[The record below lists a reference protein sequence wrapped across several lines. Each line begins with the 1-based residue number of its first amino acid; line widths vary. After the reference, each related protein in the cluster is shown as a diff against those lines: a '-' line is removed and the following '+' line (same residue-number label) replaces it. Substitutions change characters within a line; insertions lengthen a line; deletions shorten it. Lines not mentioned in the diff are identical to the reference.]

1 MTPPLDAPRSWTID
15 AGTGWPAHSRENVDI
30 DIDGGLSI
38 RALTGRAEPLA
49 GGDAVGS
56 DRCPAALTADCDG
69 TLIVLDGATGAL
81 HRVGHR
87 CERTWATVG
96 GNGTSVRRFFRPR
109 GLALLPSGALAV
121 ADTGNNRVQVFAA
134 ATEALIHVVHGFN
147 QPCDVVGDRR
157 GRLFVADRG
166 NSRVRV
172 IAADGTWRRDL
183 GAGYLQQPERL
194 ALSRS
199 GALAVVDVGV
209 NAVFVFTR
217 GRRLPR
223 VLSMAAPISAAFDPD
238 GRLFLGDRRGSIHTF
253 AESPAGSGR
262 YELTGVAPTG
272 LTRPIL
278 ALASFGRPRALA
290 LLVEA
295 PPEDELDLQGD
306 TDLAS
311 VGRTLWRVDPAGGRG
326 RDGVVISQAIDSGR
340 ERHRWQRVRVTAD
353 VPRGT
358 TIDVDSATAEESK
371 VPLAEL
377 PWKTCVRAASDNPD
391 CLVQSAPGRYLWLRL
406 RLRSNG
412 RVSPVLHRITVSLGT
427 SSYLQYLPAAFQ
439 EDEESRRFLD
449 RFLAIFQSG
458 FDDLNDVVDT
468 LVDLFEPLRTRAS
481 FLPWLA
487 QWIGL
492 LVDPTWTEAELRDR
506 IAEAI
511 RTYGRRGTADG
522 LQAAIRAYAGV
533 DARIVEHYRLRQLA
547 RLSESSLLDGSAA
560 LWSPARTQR
569 LQLGSYSQLGLFRLT
584 SWPEPAV
591 EALEWGAHR
600 FTVLFDAAPY
610 AVAETADRVAR
621 VVEREK
627 PAHTAAAIC
636 PVFPRMR
643 VGVQARLG
651 IDASVG
657 DITYMVLSRL
667 STLNYDSILGCSGHE
682 RALAASGTGRH
693 PRVGETARLA

>member
-1 MTPPLDAPRSWTID
+1 MTAPLGAGRMWTID
-15 AGTGWPAHSRENVDI
+15 AGTGWRARRRENVE
-30 DIDGGLSI
+30 IDGDGALSI
-38 RALTGRAEPLA
+38 RALTGRAAPLDA
-49 GGDAVGS
+49 GDASGP
-56 DRCPAALTADCDG
+56 DRCPSALTADRDG
-69 TLIVLDGATGAL
+69 TLLVLDAAAATL

-96 GNGTSVRRFFRPR
+96 GDGTSVRRFREPR

-121 ADTGNNRVQVFAA
+121 ADTGNDRVQVFAPA
-134 ATEALIHVVHGFN
+134 SEALIDVVGGFN
-147 QPCDVVGDRR
+147 QPWDVVGDPR

-166 NSRVRV
+166 NGRVRV
-172 IAADGTWRRDL
+172 IDADGTWRRDL
-183 GAGYLQQPERL
+183 GAGYLEVPERL
-194 ALSRS
+194 ALSRT

-223 VLSMAAPISAAFDPD
+223 VLTIAAPVSVAFDAE
-238 GRLFLGDRRGSIHTF
+238 GRLFVGDRRGSIHTYS
-253 AESPAGSGR
+253 ESPAGSAR
-262 YELTGVAPTG
+262 YELIGIAPTG

-278 ALASFGRPRALA
+278 ALASFGCPRALA

-295 PPEDELDLQGD
+295 PSDQDLDLHSAND
-306 TDLAS
+306 PAS
-311 VGRTLWRVDPAGGRG
+311 AGRTLWRVDPAGGRG
-326 RDGVVISQAIDSGR
+326 REGLVITEAIDSGR
-340 ERHRWQRVRVTAD
+340 ERHRWQRVRIRAA
-353 VPRGT
+353 VPGGT
-358 TIDVDSATAEESK
+358 TIHVESATGEDGA
-371 VPLAEL
+371 L
-377 PWKTCVRAASDNPD
+377 PVEQLTWTTCLRAAGDNPD

-406 RLRSNG
+406 TLRSNG
-412 RVSPVLHRITVSLGT
+412 RVAPSVHALRIALGT
-427 SSYLQYLPAAFQ
+427 GSYLQYLPAAFQ
-439 EDEESRRFLD
+439 EDEESRRFLE

-458 FDDLNDVVDT
+458 FDDLNELVDT
-468 LVDLFEPLRTRAS
+468 LVDLFEPRRTRGA

-492 LVDPTWTEAELRDR
+492 LVDPTWTETELRDR
-506 IAEAI
+506 IAEAM

-533 DARIVEHYRLRQLA
+533 DARIVEHFRLRQLA
-547 RLSESSLLDGSAA
+547 RLSGSSMLDGSAA
-560 LWSPARTQR
+560 LWSPARSER
-569 LQLGSYSQLGLFRLT
+569 LQLGSYSQLGQFRLT

-600 FTVLFDAAPY
+600 FTVLFDAPPY
-610 AVAETADRVAR
+610 AVADVADRVAR
-621 VVEREK
+621 VVQREK
-627 PAHTAAAIC
+627 PAHTSAAIC

-667 STLNYDSILGCSGHE
+667 STLNYDSILGCSAHQ
-682 RALAASGTGRH
+682 RALAASGSGRN

>member
-1 MTPPLDAPRSWTID
+1 MTIPLGAGRLWTID
-15 AGTGWPAHSRENVDI
+15 AGTGWRARRRDNVEI
-30 DIDGGLSI
+30 DADGALSI

-49 GGDAVGS
+49 AGEATGP
-56 DRCPAALTADCDG
+56 DRCPSAVTADCDG
-69 TLIVLDGATGAL
+69 TLLVLDAAAATL

-87 CERTWATVG
+87 CERTWTTVG
-96 GNGTSVRRFFRPR
+96 GRGTSLRRFREPR
-109 GLALLPSGALAV
+109 GLALLPSAALAV
-121 ADTGNNRVQVFAA
+121 ADTGNNRIQVFAP
-134 ATEALIHVVHGFN
+134 ATETLLHVLDGFN
-147 QPCDVVGDRR
+147 QPWDIVGDRR

-166 NSRVRV
+166 NGRVRV

-183 GAGYLQQPERL
+183 GAGYLKLPERL

-223 VLSMAAPISAAFDPD
+223 VLTIAAPVAVAFDAD
-238 GRLFLGDRRGSIHTF
+238 GRLFIGDRRGSIHNYG
-253 AESPAGSGR
+253 ESPAGSGR
-262 YELTGVAPTG
+262 YELAGIASTG

-278 ALASFGRPRALA
+278 ALAAFGCPRALA

-295 PPEDELDLQGD
+295 PPDEELDLRSESDRAG
-306 TDLAS
+306 

-326 RDGVVISQAIDSGR
+326 REGVVITEAIDSGR
-340 ERHRWQRVRVTAD
+340 ERHRWQRVRIRAEL
-353 VPRGT
+353 PRGT
-358 TIDVDSATAEESK
+358 TVDVESATGEESTPP
-371 VPLAEL
+371 VEQLT
-377 PWKTCVRAASDNPD
+377 WKTCLRAAADNPD
-391 CLVQSAPGRYLWLRL
+391 CLVQSASGRYLWLRL
-406 RLRSNG
+406 TLRSNG
-412 RVSPVLHRITVSLGT
+412 RAAPSLHAITVSLGT
-427 SSYLQYLPAAFQ
+427 GSYLQYLPAAFQ
-439 EDEESRRFLD
+439 EDEESRRFLE

-458 FDDLNDVVDT
+458 FDDLNDLVDT
-468 LVDLFEPLRTRAS
+468 LVDLFEPRRTRAA

-492 LVDPTWTEAELRDR
+492 LVDPTWTETQLRDR
-506 IAEAI
+506 IAGAI

-522 LQAAIRAYAGV
+522 LQAAIRAYADV
-533 DARIVEHYRLRQLA
+533 DARIVEHFRLRQLA
-547 RLSESSLLDGSAA
+547 RLSESSMLDGSAA
-560 LWSPARTQR
+560 LWSPARSER
-569 LQLGSYSQLGLFRLT
+569 LQLGSYSQLGQFRLT
-584 SWPEPAV
+584 SWPEPGV

-610 AVAETADRVAR
+610 AAADIADRVAR

-627 PAHTAAAIC
+627 PAHTSAAIC
-636 PVFPRMR
+636 PVFPRLR

-667 STLNYDSILGCSGHE
+667 STLNYDSILGCSAHE
-682 RALAASGTGRH
+682 RAMVDAGAGRN